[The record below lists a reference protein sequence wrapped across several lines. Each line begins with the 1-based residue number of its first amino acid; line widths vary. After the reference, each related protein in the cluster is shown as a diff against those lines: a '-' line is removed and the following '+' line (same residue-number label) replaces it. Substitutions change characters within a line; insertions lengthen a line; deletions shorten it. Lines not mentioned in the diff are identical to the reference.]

1 MSMHAVARRYA
12 GALAELAAERKVLEP
27 VGASLG
33 AFAALLA
40 SSDELRAGVSSPA
53 FTKEERRGVLEA
65 VLAKWT
71 DVDELSA
78 NFIRLLGDKGRMAA
92 FDAVVSAYGELVDDR
107 QGRARA
113 HVASAKKLTKK
124 DLTTIENQIK
134 TLTGKS
140 EVIVE
145 QTIDADL
152 IGGIVT
158 RVGDLVFD
166 GSIRTRLQ
174 SLRLQ
179 LINQGE
185 AAEA

>member
-1 MSMHAVARRYA
+1 MSKQAVANRYA
-12 GALAELAAERKVLEP
+12 RALAELAVDRGNLEA
-27 VGASLG
+27 VAASVT
-33 AFAALLA
+33 AFGALLD
-40 SSDELRAGVSSPA
+40 SSDALRAGVSSPA
-53 FTKEERRGVLEA
+53 FTKVERKGVLEA
-65 VLAKWT
+65 VLAQVT
-71 DVDELSA
+71 VDELSA
-78 NFIRLLGDKGRMAA
+78 NFLRLLSDKNRMEA
-92 FDAVVSAYGELVDDR
+92 FDEVVVAFGHLVDESL
-107 QGRARA
+107 GRARA
-113 HVASAKKLTKK
+113 HVSSATPLGAA
-124 DLTTIENQIK
+124 DVDTIKTQIK
-134 TLTGKS
+134 VLTGKS

-145 QTIDADL
+145 QTVDPAL

>member
-1 MSMHAVARRYA
+1 MSKHAVARRYA
-12 GALAELAAERKVLEP
+12 GALAQLAAEKGVLDA
-27 VGASLG
+27 VGASLNS
-33 AFAALLA
+33 FASLLQ
-40 SSDELRAGVSSPA
+40 SSEPLRLGVSSPA
-53 FTKEERRGVLEA
+53 FTTVERRGVLEA
-65 VLAKWT
+65 VLARGT
-71 DVDELSA
+71 DLDELSA

-92 FDAVVSAYGELVDDR
+92 FDEIVTSFGELVDEH

-113 HVASAKKLTKK
+113 HVASATPLAASEVS
-124 DLTTIENQIK
+124 TIEDQIK
-134 TLTGKS
+134 KLTGKS
-140 EVIVE
+140 EVVVE
-145 QTIDADL
+145 QTVDPAL
-152 IGGIVT
+152 IGGIIT

>member
-1 MSMHAVARRYA
+1 MSMQAVARRYA
-12 GALAELAAERKVLEP
+12 GALAELAAERGSLEP
-27 VGASLG
+27 VGTSLRG
-33 AFAALLA
+33 FAALLA
-40 SSDELRAGVSSPA
+40 SSDALRAGVSSPA
-53 FTKEERRGVLEA
+53 FTKEERKGVLEA
-65 VLAKWT
+65 VLAKIT
-71 DVDELSA
+71 GLDELSA
-78 NFIRLLGDKGRMAA
+78 NFIRLLGDKNRMAA
-92 FDAVVSAYGELVDDR
+92 FDAVVAAYAELVDER
-107 QGRARA
+107 MGRARA
-113 HVASAKKLTKK
+113 HVSSATALGAA
-124 DLTTIENQIK
+124 DVETIKTQIK

-145 QTIDADL
+145 QTVDPAL